1 MNKRFWSFALTYAFR
16 SLGRNRRRTILT
28 IATVGLSVMVS
39 LVAQRYTQAIMT
51 IWREGAADTGDGH
64 AQVHKQGYWQ
74 KQEGVTEDLTL
85 SNNNQVEQKLKE
97 IDYVEASARRL
108 RFEGIISTGTKSV
121 YFIGLGVDPDNEI
134 LVSPRLFNPQNDKGQ
149 FVQGN
154 DRVGITIGKGL
165 AETLDLKLGDEATL
179 IAQTVQGSANGIDVV
194 VKGIVYVPLPSFS
207 KRAVYTHIDQAQQLI
222 RLPEKYTEIAIRLK
236 NVNKTQDL
244 INRMQGAV
252 KAAEAEIRGWWDIQP
267 LIPKVEI
274 IWNTIIGI
282 VSILLFV
289 SATLGVL
296 NIIYMLVAERTVE
309 IGTLMAIGAKSGE
322 IKALFTVEACLI
334 GIFGGTAGIIVGNIL
349 VLIMNF
355 KGINFDNPF
364 GSGSVLV
371 FPTVSILTSLAV
383 FLIAVFICSIA
394 AIFPAHKASKI
405 EPVRAFR
412 GQLN

>member
-1 MNKRFWSFALTYAFR
+1 MNKRFWSFATTYAFR

-28 IATVGLSVMVS
+28 IATVGLSVTVS

-64 AQVHKQGYWQ
+64 AQVHKAGYWH
-74 KQEGVTEDLTL
+74 KQEGVTEELTL
-85 SNNNQVEQKLKE
+85 PYNNQIEQALKE
-97 IDYVEASARRL
+97 INYVEASVRRL
-108 RFEGIISTGTKSV
+108 RFEGIISTGLKSV
-121 YFIGLGVDPDNEI
+121 YFIGIGVDPEDEI
-134 LVSPRLFNPQNDKGQ
+134 LVSPRLFNPENDKGQ
-149 FVQGN
+149 FVQAD

-207 KRAVYTHIDQAQQLI
+207 KRIVYTHIEQAQQLI
-222 RLPEKYTEIAIRLK
+222 RLPERYTEIAIRLK
-236 NVNKTQDL
+236 NVAKTKDL
-244 INRMQGAV
+244 IPSLQ
-252 KAAEAEIRGWWDIQP
+252 AAAKVADAEIRGWWDIQP
-267 LIPKVEI
+267 LIPKVEV

-309 IGTLMAIGAKSGE
+309 IGTLMAIGAKSRE
-322 IKALFTVEACLI
+322 IKALFTLEASLI
-334 GIFGGTAGIIVGNIL
+334 GIFGGIAGIIVGNSL
-349 VLIMNF
+349 VLVMNMN
-355 KGINFDNPF
+355 GINFDNPF

-371 FPTVSILTSLAV
+371 YPTISVLTSIAV
-383 FLIAVFICSIA
+383 FGVAVFICSIA
-394 AIFPAHKASKI
+394 AIFPAHKAAKI